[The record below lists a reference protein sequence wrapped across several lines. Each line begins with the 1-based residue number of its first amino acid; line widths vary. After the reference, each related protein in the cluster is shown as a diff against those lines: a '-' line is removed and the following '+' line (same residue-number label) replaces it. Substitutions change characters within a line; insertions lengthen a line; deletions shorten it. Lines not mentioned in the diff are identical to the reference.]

1 MLRVF
6 IPKERLPGETRVAA
20 TPETVKAMVKD
31 CLQITVE
38 AGAGA
43 AAFISDGQFEEAGA
57 LISTDLHEA
66 FGSADLVLKVAPPGK
81 NEELG
86 KNEAEALKPGAVLI
100 GFLAPY
106 RHLEM
111 VRRLAFREVTSF
123 AMELIPRISRAQRMD
138 ALSSQASVAGY
149 KAVILAASHLGK
161 YFPLLMTAAG
171 TILPARILVIG
182 AGVAGLQA
190 IATAKRLGAV
200 IEALDLR
207 PAVREE
213 VESLGAKFAQ
223 LLGQEG
229 GEGSGEYAT
238 EIGPDILQKQ
248 QEMLGPYVTRADVVI
263 CTAQVPGRPSPKLVS
278 ADMVRNMRPGSI
290 IVDLAV
296 EQGGNCEVSE
306 LGKDV
311 VHNGVLII
319 GHPNL
324 AATVP
329 MDASMLYS
337 RNVLELVCHMVKDG
351 RLNLNLDEEITR
363 EALLTYQGEVLHQP
377 TAELLLKGDE

>member
-57 LISTDLHEA
+57 LISTDLHDA

-81 NEELG
+81 NEKLG
-86 KNEAEALKPGAVLI
+86 KDEAEALKPGTVLI

-171 TILPARILVIG
+171 T
-182 AGVAGLQA
+182 
-190 IATAKRLGAV
+190 
-200 IEALDLR
+200 
-207 PAVREE
+207 
-213 VESLGAKFAQ
+213 
-223 LLGQEG
+223 
-229 GEGSGEYAT
+229 
-238 EIGPDILQKQ
+238 
-248 QEMLGPYVTRADVVI
+248 TRK
-263 CTAQVPGRPSPKLVS
+263 TL
-278 ADMVRNMRPGSI
+278 
-290 IVDLAV
+290 
-296 EQGGNCEVSE
+296 
-306 LGKDV
+306 
-311 VHNGVLII
+311 
-319 GHPNL
+319 
-324 AATVP
+324 
-329 MDASMLYS
+329 
-337 RNVLELVCHMVKDG
+337 
-351 RLNLNLDEEITR
+351 
-363 EALLTYQGEVLHQP
+363 
-377 TAELLLKGDE
+377 